1 MLNKQYFSKLLASTN
16 YFCIT
21 YLELTLLI
29 ISVLWV
35 PVNAA
40 LWYWA
45 TQKSSFHV
53 LALQF
58 SEVNDVIFIQGI
70 LKTCEFFTTYSTSG
84 ILCRFDHFC
93 WS

>member
-40 LWYWA
+40 L
-45 TQKSSFHV
+45 
-53 LALQF
+53 
-58 SEVNDVIFIQGI
+58 
-70 LKTCEFFTTYSTSG
+70 
-84 ILCRFDHFC
+84 
-93 WS
+93 